1 MRIETQY
8 KELLKIKR
16 EIDNRLVDLDF
27 SKIKELILWLN
38 TSKEYQKLKS
48 KDNQLM
54 ILDFYYYMARRKKG
68 NGKNFYAR

>member
-54 ILDFYYYMARRKKG
+54 ILDF
-68 NGKNFYAR
+68 FITT

>member
-16 EIDNRLVDLDF
+16 EIDNRLVALDF

-54 ILDFYYYMARRKKG
+54 ILDF
-68 NGKNFYAR
+68 FII